1 MAFCL
6 HLSFSHIHNNPTNSL
21 QIYCKCANW
30 RTRFECRNVWMS
42 STTYTHLV
50 AFKLGFRFRGHC
62 PICSQYPNWNSSRHG
77 KRTKTTTTT
86 TTRLERGNFDQH
98 IHTHMHTR
106 NTLTQHTHTH
116 THTHTNTNQ
125 PHSLIICDQ
134 QPNQDLNQGLNY
146 SLLSKRDLC

>member
-50 AFKLGFRFRGHC
+50 TFKLGFRFRGHC
-62 PICSQYPNWNSSRHG
+62 TICSYFRNWDSGRHG
-77 KRTKTTTTT
+77 KRTKTTTR
-86 TTRLERGNFDQH
+86 RLERGNFDQH
-98 IHTHMHTR
+98 IDTHMHAR
-106 NTLTQHTHTH
+106 TL
-116 THTHTNTNQ
+116 
-125 PHSLIICDQ
+125 SL
-134 QPNQDLNQGLNY
+134 N
-146 SLLSKRDLC
+146 LSPSPTPPKTPSNEHVHLPKGNAIRSWK